1 MSGAKRLAQVES
13 KGKKQVTNADLKAKG
28 VASKKK

>member
-1 MSGAKRLAQVES
+1 MSSGVKRLAQAES

-28 VASKKK
+28 VSKKK